1 MSTATASSPVFID
14 PSTRSAAIDA
24 LVEAH
29 GEHCRSRAS
38 MGIEQCARLWRASDG
53 DADAFRA
60 FCLEHF
66 AATEEDRRRV
76 LDRLEIAIEQVAG
89 HLYEMRRNLRRW
101 SDLVGDAMPKVDAML
116 ATFDPAPDFAEQCYA
131 QKLAFVALLNLEK
144 PTLDRMLA
152 EGGSWDADRW
162 A

>member
-1 MSTATASSPVFID
+1 
-14 PSTRSAAIDA
+14 
-24 LVEAH
+24 
-29 GEHCRSRAS
+29 
-38 MGIEQCARLWRASDG
+38 MGIEQCARLWRASDR

-116 ATFDPAPDFAEQCYA
+116 ATFDPAPDFAE
-131 QKLAFVALLNLEK
+131 
-144 PTLDRMLA
+144 
-152 EGGSWDADRW
+152 
-162 A
+162 